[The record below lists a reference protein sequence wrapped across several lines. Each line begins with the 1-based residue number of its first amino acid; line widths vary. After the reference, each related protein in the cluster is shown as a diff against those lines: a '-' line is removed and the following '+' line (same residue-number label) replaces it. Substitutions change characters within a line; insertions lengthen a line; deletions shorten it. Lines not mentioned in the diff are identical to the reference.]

1 MDEERRNSSVLFPVS
16 VLIIAAVAVISI
28 LVMHKGNDAA
38 EEQTADLTAE
48 QTEEQTAEQ
57 VASFVVSQAEWEAL
71 NNEVIALRQE
81 LNQLKSKPAQ
91 TKTQSTKVK
100 TQQIQ
105 EKEEPTPEPKPT
117 QNDVTLAN
125 YSHEWAQSNAKVA
138 LQNNINRTITSVT
151 GRIIYY
157 DMNGHMLDYQDFTK
171 NVTIDPG
178 MVKAISLRGYG
189 SSEMWA
195 YYKSADELVE
205 KNKQYKVRF
214 ELKSYKTK

>member
-28 LVMHKGNDAA
+28 LVMRKGNDAA

-105 EKEEPTPEPKPT
+105 EKEESTPEPKPT
-117 QNDVTLAN
+117 QNDVTLAS
-125 YSHEWAQSNAKVA
+125 YSHEWVQSNAKVA

-195 YYKSADELVE
+195 YYKSADGLVE

>member
-1 MDEERRNSSVLFPVS
+1 MDEEKNNSSALLPIGVLV
-16 VLIIAAVAVISI
+16 IAIAAVIAIIVTRN
-28 LVMHKGNDAA
+28 GNDNP
-38 EEQTADLTAE
+38 AE
-48 QTEEQTAEQ
+48 QATEETTEQ
-57 VASFVVSQAEWEAL
+57 VTPFTVSKEEWGAL
-71 NNEVIALRQE
+71 VNEVYTLRMEVSE
-81 LNQLKSKPAQ
+81 LRAKQTQTKAQTTQTKSQPAQ
-91 TKTQSTKVK
+91 TKATTAQV
-100 TQQIQ
+100 
-105 EKEEPTPEPKPT
+105 KEEPTPEPKPT

-125 YSHEWAQSNAKVA
+125 YSHEWAQSNAKIA

-157 DMNGHMLDYQDFTK
+157 DLKGNMLDYQDFTK

-195 YYKSADELVE
+195 YYKSADGLVE

>member
-28 LVMHKGNDAA
+28 LVMRKGNDAA

-117 QNDVTLAN
+117 QNDVTLAS
-125 YSHEWAQSNAKVA
+125 YSHEWVQSNAKVA

>member
-1 MDEERRNSSVLFPVS
+1 MLREELELLKMGILEPILDPVP
-16 VLIIAAVAVISI
+16 
-28 LVMHKGNDAA
+28 DP
-38 EEQTADLTAE
+38 
-48 QTEEQTAEQ
+48 
-57 VASFVVSQAEWEAL
+57 
-71 NNEVIALRQE
+71 
-81 LNQLKSKPAQ
+81 PAP
-91 TKTQSTKVK
+91 
-100 TQQIQ
+100 
-105 EKEEPTPEPKPT
+105 PTPTPKPKPTPAPKPT